1 MKRSS
6 KERTRVWLAG
16 NDDYRR
22 QWNEWAKNQGVIAED
37 MLRKVLDKVMAHGTV
52 SFDVECGY
60 QNSQSETETQ

>member
-6 KERTRVWLAG
+6 KERTRVWITG

-22 QWNEWAKNQGVIAED
+22 QWNDWARTQGVIAED
-37 MLRKVLDKVMAHGTV
+37 MLRKVLDKVMAHGKV

-60 QNSQSETETQ
+60 ESSQSDNQTQ